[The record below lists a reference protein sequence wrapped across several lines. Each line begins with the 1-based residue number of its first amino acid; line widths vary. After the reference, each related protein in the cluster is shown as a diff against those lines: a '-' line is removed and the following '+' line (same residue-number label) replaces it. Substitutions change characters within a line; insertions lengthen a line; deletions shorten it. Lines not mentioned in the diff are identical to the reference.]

1 MSTMSPELA
10 LVDPDLRADAVA
22 RLPPIY
28 VNAFLE
34 FVPAPSVVA
43 VARRPVAPKLSAA
56 LAYLV
61 LALARTFVFEAAV
74 FAVVALVVLLTS
86 LIA

>member
-1 MSTMSPELA
+1 
-10 LVDPDLRADAVA
+10 
-22 RLPPIY
+22 
-28 VNAFLE
+28 
-34 FVPAPSVVA
+34 
-43 VARRPVAPKLSAA
+43 
-56 LAYLV
+56 V

>member
-10 LVDPDLRADAVA
+10 LVDPELRADAVA
-22 RLPPIY
+22 RLPPTY

-34 FVPAPSVVA
+34 FAPAPSALA
-43 VARRPVAPKLSAA
+43 VARRPVAPKLSAV

>member
-10 LVDPDLRADAVA
+10 LVDPELRADAVA

-34 FVPAPSVVA
+34 FAPAPSALA
-43 VARRPVAPKLSAA
+43 VARRPVAPKLSAV

-74 FAVVALVVLLTS
+74 FAVVALVVLLPS

>member
-10 LVDPDLRADAVA
+10 LVDPELRADAVA

-34 FVPAPSVVA
+34 VRALPVVEQRPSF
-43 VARRPVAPKLSAA
+43 RPSAA
-56 LAYLV
+56 LVYLAVAIVRTCVFDAV
-61 LALARTFVFEAAV
+61 LFASIATCVFLAN
-74 FAVVALVVLLTS
+74 